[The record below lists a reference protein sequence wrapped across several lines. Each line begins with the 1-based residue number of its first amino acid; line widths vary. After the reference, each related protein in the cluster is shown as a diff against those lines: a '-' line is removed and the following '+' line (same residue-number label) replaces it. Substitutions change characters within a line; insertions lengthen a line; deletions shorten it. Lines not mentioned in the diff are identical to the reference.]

1 MQTKAEAVANS
12 ADMTEKEKANSI
24 AKLVANAAKAPKRK
38 KAEIKT
44 VVARGANRV
53 RRHCDRPGL
62 IRPGHQGPSEGD
74 QRPLPH
80 GRSEVRPRCPRP
92 R

>member
-1 MQTKAEAVANS
+1 MRASRRIQRMQTKAEAVANS

-53 RRHCDRPGL
+53 RR
-62 IRPGHQGPSEGD
+62 
-74 QRPLPH
+74 
-80 GRSEVRPRCPRP
+80 RCERA
-92 R
+92 